1 VSATFFCLLLLLQ
14 LTLLLLLSVWVYLF
28 VAEIQNTQAPVT
40 ALSIQL
46 QQYYGKC
53 VLLMITVML
62 YVAMSVVKD
71 ASLSLSVLQR
81 PDFVFLDDYLAEGLL
96 RLCVHLVKV
105 SLHLV

>member
-1 VSATFFCLLLLLQ
+1 
-14 LTLLLLLSVWVYLF
+14 
-28 VAEIQNTQAPVT
+28 
-40 ALSIQL
+40 
-46 QQYYGKC
+46 
-53 VLLMITVML
+53 MITVML

-105 SLHLV
+105 SLHLVW